1 MNADETPLG
10 PPPWLHLTEPGPP
23 SPPSEPG
30 TVDAGLCGLLP
41 VPEDIYRGPH
51 TQTLTGGHWWPF
63 SPRVEDV
70 RFADLRALSR
80 INRFGGHTLVDGY
93 SDAEHMVRVM
103 RRVRDLGGTPLQC
116 RGALGHDA
124 HEYVPPAD
132 QLGPFLRAWSDHKA
146 CALLGL
152 TPAAFDGIATIVQL
166 AKTAVRTALDILD
179 VFAHGPSAALIK
191 RADMELLATERR
203 DLMAPGPVDW
213 GNLPDPLPE
222 RIVPWT
228 PKQAWAEY
236 QAAWEACGGKV
247 LR

>member
-1 MNADETPLG
+1 MNADETPIG
-10 PPPWLHLTEPGPP
+10 PPPFLHLTEPGPP

-30 TVDAGLCGLLP
+30 ILVPP
-41 VPEDIYRGPH
+41 VMTPARSAPATWRGPH
-51 TQTLTGGHWWPF
+51 VQTFTGGHWYSFTPQ
-63 SPRVEDV
+63 PEDV
-70 RFADLRALSR
+70 RFADLRALSQ
-80 INRFGGHTLVDGY
+80 INRYGGHTLVPY
-93 SDAEHMVRVM
+93 NDAEHMVRVA

-132 QLGPFLRAWSDHKA
+132 QLGPFLRAWSSHEA

-152 TPAAFDGIATIVQL
+152 TPAAFDGIAEIVQR
-166 AKTAVRTALDILD
+166 AKWATRTALDIVD

-191 RADMELLATERR
+191 QADMELLATERR
-203 DLMAPGPVDW
+203 DLMAQGPVDW

-228 PKQAWAEY
+228 SAQAWAEF
-236 QAAWEACGGKV
+236 QAMWESLGG
-247 LR
+247 RMPR